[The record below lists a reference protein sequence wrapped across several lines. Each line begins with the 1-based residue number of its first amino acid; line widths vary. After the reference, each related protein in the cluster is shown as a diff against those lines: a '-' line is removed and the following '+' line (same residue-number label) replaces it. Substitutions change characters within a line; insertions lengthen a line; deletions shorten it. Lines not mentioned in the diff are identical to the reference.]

1 MPSDCSNAGYHA
13 FDSHG
18 TGIASCQ
25 RRMVPTRAL
34 RRSLGFTLVEL
45 LVVMAIFA
53 AMALVAIPWFFKIT
67 QRNALKSSAHQV
79 QITLAAARMSAVKR
93 NAPVSVVIN
102 SLTPPIQFAVIMP
115 NPPAPTPTLVP
126 QYLSLPQDAVRFVE
140 TPVGGVITFGG
151 DGRMTAPV
159 LGSLTPA
166 VIKVEGP
173 ANSSPRNS
181 ISINTS
187 SNGRIQFVTPVDWQ

>member
-1 MPSDCSNAGYHA
+1 
-13 FDSHG
+13 
-18 TGIASCQ
+18 
-25 RRMVPTRAL
+25 
-34 RRSLGFTLVEL
+34 
-45 LVVMAIFA
+45 
-53 AMALVAIPWFFKIT
+53 
-67 QRNALKSSAHQV
+67 
-79 QITLAAARMSAVKR
+79 
-93 NAPVSVVIN
+93 
-102 SLTPPIQFAVIMP
+102 
-115 NPPAPTPTLVP
+115 
-126 QYLSLPQDAVRFVE
+126 VRFVE

-166 VIKVEGP
+166 VITVEGP